1 MAIIQRND
9 LATAILLCA
18 SALLWLDA
26 SLVHAQ
32 PTEEVPFIT
41 SPDNVTLEM
50 LSMANV
56 KRGDHVIDLGSGD
69 GRIVIL
75 AAKRFE
81 GIEGQIPIN
90 SNLLRL
96 LIPPAPAVA

>member
-1 MAIIQRND
+1 MPSLHRTPKR
-9 LATAILLCA
+9 LSLLMVTALCA
-18 SALLWLDA
+18 TIVA
-26 SLVHAQ
+26 HAQ

-75 AAKRFE
+75 AAKLAE
-81 GIEGQIPIN
+81 LQQPIG
-90 SNLLRL
+90 
-96 LIPPAPAVA
+96 